1 MIRLTINFLVFSLL
15 IAALPFWA
23 GFTHYSAM
31 LVPKFWVLYLF
42 YFLITYI
49 VCSVVVLG
57 QKQGDKPGAQLFLI
71 ATTIKLLACMIFALI
86 YVRYMPINASRF
98 IICFFYLYF
107 LNTAFEIY
115 TLISNLRIQNKK

>member
-1 MIRLTINFLVFSLL
+1 LIRLTVNFLVFSLL
-15 IAALPFWA
+15 VAALPFWV
-23 GFTHYSAM
+23 GFSHYSAM

>member
-1 MIRLTINFLVFSLL
+1 MIRLTVSFLVFSLL
-15 IAALPFWA
+15 IAALPLWA
-23 GFTHYSAM
+23 GFSQYSTT
-31 LVPKFWVLYLF
+31 LVPKFWVIYLF

-86 YVRYMPINASRF
+86 YMRNMPVNAPRF
-98 IICFFYLYF
+98 ILCFFYLYF

-115 TLISNLRIQNKK
+115 TLLSNLRIQNKK